1 MTTPGDIN
9 QGAGQSSTR
18 TAPNPT
24 TAAAPPTEPQIDP
37 GAVRVL
43 HEAFTAAAT
52 GAGFDA
58 DRVTQQL
65 LRGRLLSPDTWT
77 TLRAL
82 AIEGTELN
90 RTQDQLW
97 DAVDMGAITG
107 HLRAVADQ
115 IPTPSAE
122 DAAVR
127 DATAKASAEMV
138 FGAMDPRG
146 VRMIA
151 VLVAPPPAALYT
163 AQFPME
169 LNEDDLRTISGLR
182 RGLQARITS
191 DDEPYDELPYEE
203 VTQRALRVV
212 DSVCN
217 TASLA
222 VPAAD
227 TAWQVA
233 TSDSSPMHTAVRLR
247 QFADLIDRHLPN
259 PDIQRVRFG
268 TYDQGR
274 TLADHLRAVDAEIM
288 VQASRPASLAGARV
302 DRLFSGL
309 TTVLNLPRTAGAA
322 PAPASD
328 RAVSVATGGSVQAA
342 PGGVQTLDEE
352 RRAAVLTTE
361 LADWPAI
368 DDAVV
373 RRVVGGG
380 PVPDY
385 LRVDEQLRTNADT
398 VAQDIVDRAT
408 AAHRPGSG
416 VDPATVEDFAVASCT
431 NAGLPWDFD
440 VAATERL
447 TLRAEQLRAQAGGGQ
462 TMVDGL
468 DPARARVVAS
478 QLEHIVERVGM
489 IQGFT
494 PRSAAEISV
503 SVALAAGIAQPRT
516 GPAAGGRSAADAPIF
531 RGLVESAAAHNTS
544 TGPGVSDGAEPDW
557 LDDPSLV
564 PAEALLGSAIH
575 APDTLNDLSKI
586 LKADNFPREGL
597 TPSRRSALGQVYETL
612 QGLHQ
617 DGQLKDCVSLGSEAE
632 RMSAAHANQRRVAR
646 ALRDAEYIPMGFPN
660 PAKIIGRL
668 IEATPSQASPLSHV
682 YDPRA
687 QIRMGLMVLEE
698 AIYRRVAE
706 AGGTARRITTHIFA
720 RLNPERAARR
730 ARAMLTGLDDLSHRH
745 ALATGEA
752 STDVALERLRDLVEN
767 SPDSTAPVLTGR
779 LPRPMVRRAE
789 EQLLTA
795 ALQGNAAVLQFE
807 PDDLA
812 KRQHANAW
820 RAIKNLQANNHPIT
834 STTVFHAIRQL
845 PEPHRHH
852 GLSARQ
858 LIALEERPKPEPGKI
873 MRSIRT
879 LATATLQ
886 RANAQATALAAKVG
900 NARDIPAQAVL
911 GFAMR
916 EHAAL
921 ARQATAVAAL
931 HQQRRPGSRT

>member
-1 MTTPGDIN
+1 MTTPGDTN
-9 QGAGQSSTR
+9 QDAGQPGTT
-18 TAPNPT
+18 TAPNPN
-24 TAAAPPTEPQIDP
+24 TAAAPPTGPQIDP
-37 GAVRVL
+37 GAVLVL

-58 DRVTQQL
+58 DRVTEQV

-122 DAAVR
+122 DAAAR
-127 DATAKASAEMV
+127 DAAARASADMV

-151 VLVAPPPAALYT
+151 VLVAPPPAALYA

-182 RGLQARITS
+182 RGVQARITS
-191 DDEPYDELPYEE
+191 EDEPYDELPYEE
-203 VTQRALRVV
+203 VTQRALRVI

-217 TASLA
+217 TANLA
-222 VPAAD
+222 VSPVD

-233 TSDSSPMHTAVRLR
+233 TSDSTPMHTAVRLR

-288 VQASRPASLAGARV
+288 VQASRPATLAGARV

-322 PAPASD
+322 ATATSD
-328 RAVSVATGGSVQAA
+328 RAVKVAPGASAQAA
-342 PGGVQTLDEE
+342 RGGVQTVEEE

-368 DDAVV
+368 DDAEV
-373 RRVVGGG
+373 RRVVGSG

-385 LRVDEQLRTNADT
+385 LRVEEQLRTNADT
-398 VAQDIVDRAT
+398 LAQDIVDRAM
-408 AAHRPGSG
+408 AAHRSGSG
-416 VDPATVEDFAVASCT
+416 VDPATVEEFAVASCT
-431 NAGLPWDFD
+431 DAGLPWDFD

-447 TLRAEQLRAQAGGGQ
+447 TLRAEQLRVQAGGGQ
-462 TMVDGL
+462 TVVDGL

-494 PRSAAEISV
+494 PRSATQISV
-503 SVALAAGIAQPRT
+503 SAALAAGQAQPRP
-516 GPAAGGRSAADAPIF
+516 GPAESRRSTTDDPIF
-531 RGLVESAAAHNTS
+531 QGLVESAAAHNASIGTEM
-544 TGPGVSDGAEPDW
+544 SDADEPDW
-557 LDDPSLV
+557 LDDPSLD

-575 APDTLNDLSKI
+575 APDALNDLSKI
-586 LKADNFPREGL
+586 LKADNFPREGF
-597 TPSRRSALGQVYETL
+597 TPSRRSVLGQVYETL

-617 DGQLKDCVSLGSEAE
+617 DGQLKDCTSLGSETE
-632 RMSAAHANQRRVAR
+632 RMNAAHANQRRVAR
-646 ALRDAEYIPMGFPN
+646 ALRDAEYIPVGFTN

-668 IEATPSQASPLSHV
+668 TEAAPLQASPLHHA

-687 QIRMGLMVLEE
+687 QVRMGRMVLEDSVF
-698 AIYRRVAE
+698 RRVAE
-706 AGGTARRITTHIFA
+706 AGGTARRLTTHIFA

-730 ARAMLTGLDDLSHRH
+730 ARAMLTSLDDMSHRL

-752 STDVALERLRDLVEN
+752 STDVGLERLRDLVEN
-767 SPDSTAPVLTGR
+767 SPDSAAPVLSGR

-789 EQLLTA
+789 ELLLTA
-795 ALQGNAAVLQFE
+795 ALQRNGAVLQFE
-807 PDDLA
+807 PDDFA
-812 KRQHANAW
+812 KREHANTW
-820 RAIKNLQANNHPIT
+820 RAIKHLQANNHPIT

-852 GLSARQ
+852 ALSKRQ
-858 LIALEERPKPEPGKI
+858 LMTLEDRPEPAPGKI

-931 HQQRRPGSRT
+931 HQQRRSGSRT